1 MIKRIA
7 IIPARGGSKRIPK
20 KNIKDFCGKPIISYP
35 IEALKESNLFDK
47 IHVSTDDQKIV
58 ETVNKFDLEV
68 DFLRPK
74 NISDDHT
81 PIMPVIKYV
90 IDRYLDMNQSFD
102 EIWVIYPCSP
112 LLTSKDLIQASIK
125 FKQDNLS
132 NCLMAVT
139 DYPVP
144 TEWAFE
150 INQEGI
156 LNPVN
161 KGAFK
166 IRSQDL
172 KKKYYDAGIFYIY
185 KRDSLLKINST
196 GSDENFTPYFLS
208 RTKAVDIDDIQDWRF
223 AEKLFKVEKNEKS

>member
-20 KNIKDFCGKPIISYP
+20 KNIKDFCGKPMISYP
-35 IEALKESNLFDK
+35 IAALRESNLFDK
-47 IHVSTDDQKIV
+47 IHVSTEDQKIIDI
-58 ETVNKFDLEV
+58 VNELGLEI
-68 DFLRPK
+68 DFLRPNK
-74 NISDDHT
+74 LSDDFT
-81 PIMPVIKYV
+81 PIMPVIQYVVDKYLE
-90 IDRYLDMNQSFD
+90 INQSFE
-102 EIWVIYPCSP
+102 EIWVIFPCSP
-112 LLTSKDLIQASIK
+112 LLKAEDLIQASIQ
-125 FKQDNLS
+125 FQQDNS
-132 NCLMAVT
+132 SICLMAVA

-144 TEWAFE
+144 IEWAFE

-185 KRDSLLKINST
+185 KKDFFMEINST

-208 RTKAVDIDDIQDWRF
+208 KTKAIDIDDIQDWEF
-223 AEKLFKVEKNEKS
+223 AEKLYKVDKK